1 MSSLIK
7 SRKFRV
13 IIKAILSLLFL
24 IAMLVCLVKF
34 AITDDVFDKIN
45 YGVWLIV
52 GLIVVFRE

>member
-1 MSSLIK
+1 MRSLIK
-7 SRKFRV
+7 SRKIRV

-24 IAMLVCLVKF
+24 IAMMVCLVKF

>member
-24 IAMLVCLVKF
+24 IAMVVCLVKF